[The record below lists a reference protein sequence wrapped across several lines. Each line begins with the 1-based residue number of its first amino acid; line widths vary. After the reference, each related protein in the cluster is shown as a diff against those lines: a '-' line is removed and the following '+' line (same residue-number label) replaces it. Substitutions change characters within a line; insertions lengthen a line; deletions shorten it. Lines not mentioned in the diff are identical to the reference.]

1 MLTQIKYFYE
11 KLHFAKKN
19 GIKGG
24 TFLQISLIY
33 DLTEAIFFIHPV
45 VISNIM

>member
-1 MLTQIKYFYE
+1 MKNYILP
-11 KLHFAKKN
+11 KKH